1 MKEFRPLAVVCDQE
15 PADVYLLSHRLGYQ
29 LIGFDHV
36 FHTDIEPEDIVM
48 EKEPASSPSSSRD
61 SESPEDSAHVQEG
74 RSNRIGD
81 DDEKAAE
88 VEESDS
94 GESSDGEEEEEED
107 ASPEDVDPDSAT
119 PAMLSE
125 TTVTKDVCS
134 APEMRKELNTAD
146 DPDEVLVC
154 SSAPLPASPTQ
165 RDYVSEDP
173 MMVSSASVADP
184 IQEDVQ
190 SPVGNCPL
198 ASSLDVDGA
207 SNADRRQADPSDVE
221 EPVKVVEEVVGDV
234 REPVEAVA
242 PQHVETIVEDV
253 ECTAVDPMP
262 IDDRHREVIVVPE
275 EAEGDVRKKTTEDV

>member
-1 MKEFRPLAVVCDQE
+1 MCDYE
-15 PADVYLLSHRLGYQ
+15 PADVYLISHRLGYQ

-36 FHTDIEPEDIVM
+36 FHTDIEPQDIVM

-61 SESPEDSAHVQEG
+61 SESTEDSARVREDG
-74 RSNRIGD
+74 SKRID

-94 GESSDGEEEEEED
+94 SESSDGEDTEEED
-107 ASPEDVDPDSAT
+107 GSPEDLDPHSAT
-119 PAMLSE
+119 LVVLSE
-125 TTVTKDVCS
+125 TTVTKDVCTP
-134 APEMRKELNTAD
+134 PEMSKEPNTAD
-146 DPDEVLVC
+146 DPPEVLVY

-173 MMVSSASVADP
+173 MIISSASIAEPV
-184 IQEDVQ
+184 QEDVQ

-207 SNADRRQADPSDVE
+207 SNADHRQAEPVDVE
-221 EPVKVVEEVVGDV
+221 EPVKVVEEVVGNV
-234 REPVEAVA
+234 REPVEVVA

-253 ECTAVDPMP
+253 VCTNVEAML
-262 IDDRHREVIVVPE
+262 IDDHH
-275 EAEGDVRKKTTEDV
+275 